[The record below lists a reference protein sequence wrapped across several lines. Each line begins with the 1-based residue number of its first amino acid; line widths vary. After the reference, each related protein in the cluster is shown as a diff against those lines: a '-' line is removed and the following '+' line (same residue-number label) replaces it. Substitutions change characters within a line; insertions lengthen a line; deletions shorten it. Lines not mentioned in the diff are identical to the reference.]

1 MDHINASINVSPD
14 EVRNGIGDGVTADP
28 VQNFTYLTMILQA
41 FQEKTKEYYRAGSTS
56 TDRSER
62 LKKIR
67 ETLMGIKF
75 EGGGKTF
82 TIAPTLITSPEGPMI
97 MSCPPDEKLVN
108 DFCMATASPVTQ

>member
-1 MDHINASINVSPD
+1 MDHINASINVPPD
-14 EVRNGIGDGVTADP
+14 EVRNGIGDGVIADP

-41 FQEKTKEYYRAGSTS
+41 FQEKMKEYYRAGSTS
-56 TDRSER
+56 DDRSQR

-82 TIAPTLITSPEGPMI
+82 TITPTLGHDGTTMNCQQG
-97 MSCPPDEKLVN
+97 EKLVN
-108 DFCMATASPVTQ
+108 DFCMVTAPPVA